1 MYTFPRFSACC
12 LALSLLLL
20 LPVSLGHAAES
31 KAPEA
36 IATPQVITPEQF
48 LATMLGN
55 AEQGDA
61 RAMLVV
67 AGIYQQ
73 GLGVPPNYSKVLEWS
88 EKAAFAGEAEGYLR
102 LGQCYETGMGTPVN
116 MEKAVKAYEQAI
128 SMNHPVAQ
136 HKLATLLL
144 AGRGL
149 PKNIEMG
156 LALLQKSADNG
167 FSIAAN
173 ELGFIHYQGLFGQK
187 ADLAKAKSLFLKG
200 AEAGNLEAIKNYA
213 VMLKDGL
220 GQKADPQG
228 ALRWFLIGH
237 KGGLDGGDLQAI
249 VDGLKKQLKPA
260 EIEQA
265 EKDAE
270 AFVTAF
276 AEKQGQVAPP
286 QTGQTG
292 RAGQNVIRQ
301 KVNK

>member
-1 MYTFPRFSACC
+1 MHTDPCFSVRC
-12 LALSLLLL
+12 LVLCLLLF
-20 LPVSLGHAAES
+20 LPASLAHAAET

-36 IATPQVITPEQF
+36 VPTPQVITPEQL
-48 LATMLGN
+48 LATMLGS

-73 GLGVPPNYSKVLEWS
+73 GLGVPTNFSKVLEWS

-116 MEKAVKAYEQAI
+116 MEKAVKAYEQAV

-144 AGRGL
+144 AGRGI
-149 PKNIEMG
+149 PKNIEKG
-156 LALLQKSADNG
+156 LALLYQSADSG

-187 ADLAKAKSLFLKG
+187 ADLAKAKALFLKG

-237 KGGLDGGDLQAI
+237 KGGLDGGDLQSI
-249 VDGLKKQLKPA
+249 LDGLKKQLKPA
-260 EIEQA
+260 EIAQA

-270 AFVTAF
+270 AFIMAF
-276 AEKQGQVAPP
+276 TEKQGQAASATQ
-286 QTGQTG
+286 QTGQTE
-292 RAGQNVIRQ
+292 QNVIRQ
-301 KVNK
+301 KANK